1 MKIQSINNNYN
12 QNNVSH
18 KAHFKPNMYL
28 KELCD
33 VAEKSEKLIN
43 DLDIFQKELPKHE
56 IEIVSKTRANVK
68 DVFLYKLMNNK
79 TSKEYEVVSAQN
91 KYGLAALISGI
102 FFAAQST
109 KFFEE
114 KPCELTNSYKFLT
127 NTEYEPEI
135 KENIHEKFTNG
146 MRNLSE
152 GIVENK

>member
-12 QNNVSH
+12 QNKVSH

-33 VAEKSEKLIN
+33 VAEKNEKLISY
-43 DLDIFQKELPKHE
+43 LDTFQKELPKHE
-56 IEIVSKTRANVK
+56 IEIVSKTKTNLKNVY
-68 DVFLYKLMNNK
+68 LYKLMNNK
-79 TSKEYEVVSAQN
+79 TYKEYNVASSQN
-91 KYGLAALISGI
+91 EDGLVGLISGI

-114 KPCELTNSYKFLT
+114 KPCELTNSYGFLT

-146 MRNLSE
+146 MRNLSK